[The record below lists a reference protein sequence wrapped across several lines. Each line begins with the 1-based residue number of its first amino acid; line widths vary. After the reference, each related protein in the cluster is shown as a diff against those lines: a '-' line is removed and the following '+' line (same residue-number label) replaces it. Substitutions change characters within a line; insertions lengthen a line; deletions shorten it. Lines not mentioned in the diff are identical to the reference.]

1 MISLAESVCEQSC
14 LTVCGFRA
22 SQVLSGSRCGAC
34 TRRQGRVHGQFR
46 LRPTEGARAALPL
59 RPAAP
64 APALGQASVPPAS
77 LPPAT
82 RRQEWAPAGQ
92 KGPLPSRDSHL
103 GQDTCTETDSR
114 QARRVGNPLDRGP
127 PPDPLYPKT
136 LRPPRGPGLP
146 SVSWRKEAGPGK
158 GLEALRTCSAAHRV
172 VAWPWALRAGWH
184 LRSEVV

>member
-1 MISLAESVCEQSC
+1 MRC
-14 LTVCGFRA
+14 LHAVSGP
-22 SQVLSGSRCGAC
+22 GSRA
-34 TRRQGRVHGQFR
+34 V
-46 LRPTEGARAALPL
+46 
-59 RPAAP
+59 PAAADRGRARGSAA
-64 APALGQASVPPAS
+64 APGGPRTCAGSSLSVPPAS

-92 KGPLPSRDSHL
+92 KEPLPSRDSHL

-158 GLEALRTCSAAHRV
+158 GLEALRTCSACCTPGCRLALGSACG
-172 VAWPWALRAGWH
+172 VAFAF
-184 LRSEVV
+184 

>member
-1 MISLAESVCEQSC
+1 MLNPFVSRAVSRSVDSERARCSQEAGAVPARGVRAGFTGSSG
-14 LTVCGFRA
+14 CG
-22 SQVLSGSRCGAC
+22 
-34 TRRQGRVHGQFR
+34 RQR
-46 LRPTEGARAALPL
+46 ARARLCRCAR
-59 RPAAP
+59 RPRTCAGSS
-64 APALGQASVPPAS
+64 LSVLPAS

-127 PPDPLYPKT
+127 PPDPLYPKI

-146 SVSWRKEAGPGK
+146 SISWRKEAGPGK

-172 VAWPWALRAGWH
+172 VTWPWALRAGWH